1 MKRDLFA
8 FVVAAGLVA
17 GSAAAGAWELQSAYA
32 QAQPQKG
39 APGPGSERGDH
50 ARDNRGER
58 RDERRDRMTDDERRA
73 HPNRL
78 PCRRFGARADH
89 SRPTL
94 A

>member
-8 FVVAAGLVA
+8 FVVAAGLLA

-58 RDERRDRMTDDERRA
+58 REERRDRMTDDERRA
-73 HPNRL
+73 LQRDLEKANREL
-78 PCRRFGARADH
+78 YGRR
-89 SRPTL
+89 PQK
-94 A
+94 